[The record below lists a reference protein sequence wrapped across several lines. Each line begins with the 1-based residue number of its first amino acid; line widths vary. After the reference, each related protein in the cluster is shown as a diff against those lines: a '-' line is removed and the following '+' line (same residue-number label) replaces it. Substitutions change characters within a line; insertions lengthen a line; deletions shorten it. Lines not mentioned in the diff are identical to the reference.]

1 MSSVSAY
8 ADDVRWDDIGFV
20 ISSRYRVDVIER
32 LDDGP
37 ATPTQIASDSKCPVA
52 HVSRAIQELRDRS
65 IVELL
70 VPEDRT
76 KGRVY
81 GITDDA
87 EGLWKVIEGQQM
99 A

>member
-1 MSSVSAY
+1 MVR
-8 ADDVRWDDIGFV
+8 DVRWDDVGFV
-20 ISSRYRVDVIER
+20 ISSRYRVDVLER
-32 LDDGP
+32 LDEGP
-37 ATPTQIASDSKCPVA
+37 ATPTQIASDAKQPVA
-52 HVSRAIQELRDRS
+52 HVSRALQELRERS

-81 GITDDA
+81 GIADDA
-87 EGLWKVIEGQQM
+87 EGLWTVIEDQQI